1 MQETSAEGITTVELS
16 GKQLHSYRDG
26 AQVYVLYSELLQ
38 QFQLG
43 NSISPSTLQRRK
55 NKIVTADQFCPSK
68 PLQQLQEAGVV
79 RKDARKVAVLTVQ
92 EAVKLL
98 QLYNITAIAE
108 DESDAEML
116 PPLGDF
122 SATPQP
128 EPTVEQPSSSAAA
141 DLSLLASTFAEASQQ
156 KIDKPTEDDLAPP
169 PPKRHKKS
177 TAFDLGK
184 HLTAREELTAL
195 KRYWTLEINHHRSSP
210 PISEQTFF
218 KTRERLLSELHHAYC
233 NTTGA
238 VFTFSYLLY
247 RSISWLCG

>member
-1 MQETSAEGITTVELS
+1 MEETSAEGITTVELS

-55 NKIVTADQFCPSK
+55 NKIVSADQFCPSK

-79 RKDARKVAVLTVQ
+79 RKEARKVAVLTVQ

-108 DESDAEML
+108 DESDAEMP
-116 PPLGDF
+116 PPLGDC
-122 SATPQP
+122 SATPQ
-128 EPTVEQPSSSAAA
+128 EQPSSSAAA
-141 DLSLLASTFAEASQQ
+141 DLSPLASTFAEASQQ
-156 KIDKPTEDDLAPP
+156 QIDKPTEDDLAPP

-184 HLTAREELTAL
+184 NLTAREELTAL

-218 KTRERLLSELHHAYC
+218 KTRERLLSE
-233 NTTGA
+233 
-238 VFTFSYLLY
+238 
-247 RSISWLCG
+247 